1 MSSPTR
7 RRSRP
12 WPAVLLFAV
21 AAGLGLGLAIDVVR
35 SGGPS
40 GWLARHHLAPPYDAR
55 GTRID
60 IGRRS
65 LYIDCRGEGVP
76 TVVLEAGSG
85 ADSSTWS
92 AVIDALASTTR
103 TCAYDR
109 AGRARSDPAQ
119 PYTLSRAA
127 ADLRALLSAA
137 GEEPPFVL
145 AGHSLGGAF
154 VRVFAAENR
163 DEVVGL
169 VLVDAFDPDL
179 QVDWVHPLLGGLRA
193 EYEETLDRLRAT
205 VTRVDVLD
213 WAPSES
219 ELRDSTR
226 STAGLPIEVLVAPRR
241 EPRLDDTQNAA
252 IAAAWVAAYDS
263 LSPGQVRVTTAWGA
277 GHDVQI
283 DRPDLV
289 IEAVRRLV
297 DLVRVR

>member
-1 MSSPTR
+1 
-7 RRSRP
+7 
-12 WPAVLLFAV
+12 VV
-21 AAGLGLGLAIDVVR
+21 AGLGLGLAIDVVR
-35 SGGPS
+35 SGGPT

-65 LYIDCRGEGVP
+65 LYLDCRGEGAP

-92 AVIDALASTTR
+92 AVIDDLASTTR

-109 AGRARSDPAQ
+109 TGRARSDPAQ
-119 PYTLSRAA
+119 PHTLSQAA
-127 ADLRALLSAA
+127 ADLRALLAAA

-163 DEVVGL
+163 DEVAGL
-169 VLVDAFDPDL
+169 VLVEAFDPDL
-179 QVDWVHPLLGGLRA
+179 QVDWIHPLLGALRA
-193 EYEETLDRLRAT
+193 EYEDTLDRLRAT
-205 VTRVDVLD
+205 VTRVDALD
-213 WAPSES
+213 WPASEE
-219 ELRDSTR
+219 ELRESTR
-226 STAGLPIEVLVAPRR
+226 ATAGLPIEVLVAPRR
-241 EPRLDDTQNAA
+241 EPRLGEPANAA
-252 IAAAWVAAYDS
+252 IGAAWVAAYDS
-263 LSPGQVRVTTAWGA
+263 LSPGLVRVVTAWGA

-289 IEAVRRLV
+289 IESVRRLV
-297 DLVRVR
+297 DLARGRTH